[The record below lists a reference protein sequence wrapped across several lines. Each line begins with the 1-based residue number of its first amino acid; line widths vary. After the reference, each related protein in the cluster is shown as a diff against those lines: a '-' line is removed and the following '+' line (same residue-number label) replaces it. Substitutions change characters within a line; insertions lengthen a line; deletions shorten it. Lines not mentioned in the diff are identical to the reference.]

1 MEIFNHLHKQKTK
14 QLTCKKAQAPNRCG
28 LNISRIAKNR
38 KAKRAYIHQ
47 PINSNKEWKARMTKK
62 KKNRAMV

>member
-14 QLTCKKAQAPNRCG
+14 QLTCKKVQAPNRCG

-47 PINSNKEWKARMTKK
+47 PTNSNKE
-62 KKNRAMV
+62 